1 MTLRRWMLAIFA
13 IVAVVAACAR
23 QRSSEEATQTASAQ
37 ASVLRANPASASDGG
52 RVYVTNCSSCHQV
65 NGQGVPG
72 AFPPLDRNPVVTGDA
87 STVIIIVKLGMS
99 GKRYIDNIEYDGTM
113 PAWGQLLSDKD
124 IAAVVTYIR
133 TSWHNFGTPVS
144 VGDVQAATR

>member
-1 MTLRRWMLAIFA
+1 MTLRRWMLAILA
-13 IVAVVAACAR
+13 IVAVAACAR
-23 QRSSEEATQTASAQ
+23 QRSSEEATRTASAQ
-37 ASVLRANPASASDGG
+37 ASVLRSNPASASDGG
-52 RVYVTNCSSCHQV
+52 RVYITNCSSCHQV

-87 STVIIIVKLGMS
+87 STVILIVKLGMS

-133 TSWHNFGTPVS
+133 TSWHNFAAPVS